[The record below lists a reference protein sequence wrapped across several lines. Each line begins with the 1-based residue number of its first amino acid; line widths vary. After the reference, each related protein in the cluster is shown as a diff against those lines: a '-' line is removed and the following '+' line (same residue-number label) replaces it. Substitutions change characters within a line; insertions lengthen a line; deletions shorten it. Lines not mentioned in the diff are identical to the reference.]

1 MNYIASIQDFFKSPK
16 WVMNL
21 LFAGLCVLS
30 TMIIPVLGFIVLA
43 GWLITG
49 LYARQDDRFETFPDF
64 DFNQFST
71 YLQRGLWP
79 TLVLF
84 VAGFVIGIVMWII
97 IMIPLFL
104 FSMILG
110 GGDSG
115 ASGILGALLGLISLA
130 LYLAMFVVINMV
142 AVPLGLRATLMQD
155 FAPAFDFGFVKRFVT
170 VMWKEI
176 LISTLFLAVAGMV
189 LTFAGMIALCVGMFA
204 SMALV
209 YFASMHLS
217 KQMYQLY
224 LSRGGDPIPVS
235 PKLTGAAEMPPQL
248 T

>member
-1 MNYIASIQDFFKSPK
+1 MNYIASIQDFFKSPN

-30 TMIIPVLGFIVLA
+30 GMIIPILGLIVLA

-49 LYARQDDRFETFPDF
+49 FYGRRDDRFETFPDF

-84 VAGFVIGIVMWII
+84 VSGLVVGIVMWII
-97 IMIPLFL
+97 IMVPLFIL
-104 FSMILG
+104 GLILG
-110 GGDSG
+110 GGDDG
-115 ASGILGALLGLISLA
+115 GIIGALLGLISMV
-130 LYLAMFVVINMV
+130 LYLAIIVVVN
-142 AVPLGLRATLMQD
+142 AVMIPLGLRAALMQD
-155 FAPAFDFGFVKRFVT
+155 FAPAFDFGFVKRFLT
-170 VMWKEI
+170 LMWKEI
-176 LISTLFLAVAGMV
+176 LISALFLAAAGTV
-189 LTFAGMIALCVGMFA
+189 LYVVGMLALCVGVFA

-209 YFASMHLS
+209 YFAGTHLT
-217 KQMYQLY
+217 KQLYQLY

-235 PKLTGAAEMPPQL
+235 PKLTGDVGNPPQL
-248 T
+248 A